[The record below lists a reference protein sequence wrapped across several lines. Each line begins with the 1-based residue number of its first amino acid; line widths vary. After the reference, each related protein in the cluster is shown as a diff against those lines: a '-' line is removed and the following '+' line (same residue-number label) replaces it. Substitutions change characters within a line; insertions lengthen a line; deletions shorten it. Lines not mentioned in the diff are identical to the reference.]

1 MRNVLLVIAVL
12 ASGYWWGY
20 FITTHPFAS
29 QIISGGIGL
38 AILFI
43 LMVALYQINKG
54 DDLPPPRP

>member
-1 MRNVLLVIAVL
+1 MRNAIIVITILV
-12 ASGYWWGY
+12 SGYYWGK
-20 FITTHPFAS
+20 FIANNPFAS
-29 QIISGGIGL
+29 QIISGGMGL